1 VIDRR
6 AALKAIAGSLLAG
19 RLAGSRA
26 GEPIPSTA
34 LGTAATRGR
43 RFLTDLFDPALGL
56 LPEYRGAKV
65 YWLYHDNYLAAKAL
79 ACTDLALANKIT
91 GAIRRYGVE
100 ESGKIEILFG
110 EARKPLPFRHYQ
122 LVEVRR
128 AGDKLIKTEVA
139 GEQVLQGWQVY
150 ADLLFLA
157 TIASAATDP
166 RQARR
171 HFEQGM
177 RLWDG
182 VGFKDRVAK
191 QAGKYAAYKVALAL
205 LAAARLKLRPAEQ
218 GALLERLLKQQGEGG
233 GWVTDYDQKGKP
245 LGQANVETTALAV
258 LALDA
263 LRPLF
268 KITTKRANDSVEVRA
283 DKDKT
288 LFTVKSPF
296 GISQAVIER
305 QEDTWPKAVVL
316 RLHLKGLEG
325 FRASNGKVTL
335 DAAVSI
341 DVGKAKVRMW
351 KDGKEDA
358 PLDEKSP
365 FWMDVR
371 IVSGDGK
378 PARELPL
385 KDGYFEMALPKALFE
400 GNPKSI
406 TLNWIDF
413 YRH

>member
-6 AALKAIAGSLLAG
+6 TALTTLASSLLLYRVTGAG
-19 RLAGSRA
+19 ARSAA
-26 GEPIPSTA
+26 PKA
-34 LGTAATRGR
+34 LEGAAARGR
-43 RFLTDLFDPALGL
+43 RFLTDLFDPTLDL

-79 ACTDLALANKIT
+79 AGTDPALANKIT
-91 GAIRRYGVE
+91 AAIRRYGVA

-110 EARKPLPFRHYQ
+110 EAKKPLPFRHYQ
-122 LVEVRR
+122 LLDVRR
-128 AGDKLIKTEVA
+128 AGDKLIRAEVA
-139 GEQVLQGWQVY
+139 GKEAFKGWEEY
-150 ADLLFLA
+150 ADLRFLA
-157 TIASAATDP
+157 AIASAETDP

-171 HFEQGM
+171 HFEQGV

-205 LAAARLKLRPAEQ
+205 LAAAKLKLRPAEQ
-218 GALLERLLKQQGEGG
+218 GALLERLLKQKGEDG
-233 GWVTDYDQKGKP
+233 GWVTDYDEKGKP

-258 LALDA
+258 LALDVV
-263 LRPLF
+263 LPTF
-268 KITTKRANDSVEVRA
+268 KITTKRKDDCVEVKA
-283 DKDKT
+283 EKDRT
-288 LFTVKSPF
+288 VFAVKSPF

-316 RLHLKGLEG
+316 RLHLKGLSS
-325 FRASNGKVTL
+325 FRASNGKVRV

-341 DVGKAKVRMW
+341 EEGKQKVRVW
-351 KDGKEDA
+351 KDGQEDA
-358 PLDEKSP
+358 PLDEQSP
-365 FWMDVR
+365 LWGDIR
-371 IVSGDGK
+371 IVGGDGK

-385 KDGYFEMALPKALFE
+385 KGGYFEVALPRAFFE

-406 TLNWIDF
+406 TLKWIDF
-413 YRH
+413 YRQ